1 MVLRDRPPVVPGEKG
16 YMELF
21 LQQLVNGIALGSV
34 YSLAALG
41 LTLVFGVLR
50 IPNLAHGALYMVGAY
65 ITYFA
70 LTSYGLPYIA
80 AIAVAAVV
88 LGLGILMERL
98 VFHPLRNAPHTH
110 HLIAAVGALFFLQSG
125 AQVLWGSQFRQTPR
139 PLAGIVNVFGVE
151 IDGQRLVIIAAT
163 VIVMA
168 GLFLFLKKTVPGQTI
183 EAIEQDRTGA
193 SLVGIDANRV
203 SMMTFGISA
212 ALAAIAA
219 GLVAPINLLSPTMG
233 EALNLK
239 VFAIIILGGLGS
251 ILGAIV
257 GGFTLALAEVFS
269 NTYISNAFGEAI
281 GFLFL
286 LIVLTIRPT
295 GLFSEG
301 V

>member
-1 MVLRDRPPVVPGEKG
+1 
-16 YMELF
+16 MELF

-50 IPNLAHGALYMVGAY
+50 IPNLAHGALYMIGAY
-65 ITYFA
+65 VTYFA
-70 LTSYGLPYIA
+70 LTSYGIPYIA
-80 AIAVAAVV
+80 AIGVAAVILALV
-88 LGLGILMERL
+88 GILMERL

-110 HLIAAVGALFFLQSG
+110 HLIAAVGLLFFLQSG
-125 AQVLWGSQFRQTPR
+125 AQVLWGSQFREMPSPFT
-139 PLAGIVNVFGVE
+139 GIINVFG
-151 IDGQRLVIIAAT
+151 IGIGGQRLLII
-163 VIVMA
+163 VSSVVVMV

-212 ALAAIAA
+212 ALAAVAA

-251 ILGAIV
+251 IPGAIV
-257 GGFTLALAEVFS
+257 GGFALALAEVFS

-286 LIVLTIRPT
+286 LVVLAVRPT
-295 GLFSEG
+295 GLFSKG
-301 V
+301 A

>member
-1 MVLRDRPPVVPGEKG
+1 
-16 YMELF
+16 MELF

-88 LGLGILMERL
+88 LGLGLVGILMERL
-98 VFHPLRNAPHTH
+98 VFHPLRNDAPHTH

-139 PLAGIVNVFGVE
+139 PFAGIVNVFGVE
-151 IDGQRLVIIAAT
+151 INGQRLVIIAAS

-183 EAIEQDRTGA
+183 EAIEQDRIGA
-193 SLVGIDANRV
+193 SLVGTDANRV

-251 ILGAIV
+251 IPGAIV
-257 GGFTLALAEVFS
+257 GGFALALAEVFS

-286 LIVLTIRPT
+286 LIVLAVRPT
-295 GLFSEG
+295 GLFSKG

>member
-1 MVLRDRPPVVPGEKG
+1 
-16 YMELF
+16 MELF

-50 IPNLAHGALYMVGAY
+50 IPNLAHGALYMIGAY
-65 ITYFA
+65 IAYFA
-70 LTSYGLPYIA
+70 LTSYGLPYVV
-80 AIAVAAVV
+80 AIAVAAVI
-88 LGLGILMERL
+88 LGLVGILMERL

-125 AQVLWGSQFRQTPR
+125 AQVLWGSQFREMQSPF
-139 PLAGIVNVFGVE
+139 AGIVNVFG
-151 IDGQRLVIIAAT
+151 IGIGQQRLVIIVAS
-163 VIVMA
+163 IVVMV
-168 GLFLFLKKTVPGQTI
+168 GLYLFLKKTVPGQTI

-212 ALAAIAA
+212 ALAAVAA

-251 ILGAIV
+251 IPGAIV
-257 GGFTLALAEVFS
+257 GGFVLALAEVFS
-269 NTYISNAFGEAI
+269 NTYISSAFGEAI
-281 GFLFL
+281 GFVFL
-286 LIVLTIRPT
+286 LIVLAVRPT
-295 GLFSEG
+295 GLFSKG

>member
-1 MVLRDRPPVVPGEKG
+1 
-16 YMELF
+16 MELF

-65 ITYFA
+65 VTYFA
-70 LTSYGLPYIA
+70 LTSYGIPYIA
-80 AIAVAAVV
+80 AIGVAAVV
-88 LGLGILMERL
+88 LAVIGVLMERL

-110 HLIAAVGALFFLQSG
+110 HLIAAVGMLFFLQSG
-125 AQVLWGSQFRQTPR
+125 AQVLWGSQFREMPS
-139 PLAGIVNVFGVE
+139 PFAGVVNVFG
-151 IDGQRLVIIAAT
+151 IGIGGQRILIIAAS
-163 VIVMA
+163 VVVMV

-212 ALAAIAA
+212 ALAAVAA

-233 EALNLK
+233 DALNLK

-251 ILGAIV
+251 IPGAIV
-257 GGFTLALAEVFS
+257 GGFALALAEVFS

-281 GFLFL
+281 GFVFL
-286 LIVLTIRPT
+286 LIVLAVRPT
-295 GLFSEG
+295 GLFSKG
-301 V
+301 A